1 MWVNIEGRR
10 NLGTNSKPK
19 LAVLLKDDAG
29 NLVRLES
36 GALTGDALG
45 EYKVRHLPEYGD
57 WVELVPTKGSKGPT
71 TDRIEL
77 RVTHVVER
85 LASD

>member
-1 MWVNIEGRR
+1 MWVNIEGRK

-29 NLVRLES
+29 NLVRPES

-57 WVELVPTKGSKGPT
+57 WVELVPIKGSKGPSM
-71 TDRIEL
+71 DRLEL
-77 RVTHVVER
+77 KVSHVVER
-85 LASD
+85 LAPD